1 MSKFKDQQPTKT
13 KGLIDYLKKT
23 KRYWLV
29 PIIIAAIIVALLVGL
44 GSSVLAPFLY
54 PLF

>member
-1 MSKFKDQQPTKT
+1 MSDFQNNQPK
-13 KGLIDYLKKT
+13 KPGGLLDYLRAT
-23 KRYWLV
+23 KRYWLI
-29 PIIIAAIIVALLVGL
+29 PLLLAALIVAILVGL

>member
-1 MSKFKDQQPTKT
+1 MSEFEDQQPKNNR
-13 KGLIDYLKKT
+13 GIFAYLKKT
-23 KRYWLV
+23 RRYWLI
-29 PIIIAAIIVALLVGL
+29 PIIIASIIVALLIGL

>member
-1 MSKFKDQQPTKT
+1 MSDFQNNPPKKPA
-13 KGLIDYLKKT
+13 GLLAYLRKT
-23 KRYWLV
+23 KRYWLI
-29 PIIIAAIIVALLVGL
+29 PLLLAAIIVAILVGL